1 MANSASDAG
10 NSEKDI
16 RVKLIERGI
25 ISQMADDVYDSIRI
39 LLMKNKKLAE
49 QRDMLL
55 PRLMSGKLEV

>member
-10 NSEKDI
+10 NSKKDI

-55 PRLMSGKLEV
+55 PRLMRGKLEV

>member
-10 NSEKDI
+10 NSKKDI

-39 LLMKNKKLAE
+39 LLMKNKMLAE